1 MSYCDTPSAI
11 GYTVK
16 WKKKNTQHQYSE
28 WLDEAIRLAKS
39 RRYKNKMDICR
50 AIKNRIAVDEG
61 VSFTAI
67 HICRSIKISAAEF
80 SEIIESSQPRKN
92 S

>member
-1 MSYCDTPSAI
+1 MSYHDTPSAI
-11 GYTVK
+11 GRTVK
-16 WKKKNTQHQYSE
+16 KRKKNIQHQYSE
-28 WLDEAIRLAKS
+28 WLEEAIRLAKS

-50 AIKNRIAVDEG
+50 AIKSRIAVDEG

-67 HICRSIKISAAEF
+67 HICKSIKISAAEF
-80 SEIIESSQPRKN
+80 SEIIESNQLRKN